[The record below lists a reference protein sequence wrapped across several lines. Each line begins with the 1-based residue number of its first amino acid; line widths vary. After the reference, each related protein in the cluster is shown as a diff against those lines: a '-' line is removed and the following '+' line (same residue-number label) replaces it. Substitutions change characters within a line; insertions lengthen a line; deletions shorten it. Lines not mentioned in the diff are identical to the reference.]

1 MIAMVQFIL
10 LLALEAILLSAFGR
24 VIGLQFC
31 SFSKKLVLVKN
42 DSSFGIKLIT
52 PLRCEID
59 SQLSHPQLGQKK
71 LNKTRL

>member
-1 MIAMVQFIL
+1 MSLKDDNNGSIHFAI
-10 LLALEAILLSAFGR
+10 ALEAILLSAFRR
-24 VIGLQFC
+24 VIGRQFG
-31 SFSKKLVLVKN
+31 SFSKK

-59 SQLSHPQLGQKK
+59 SQPSHPQLGQKK